1 MGYVR
6 KSQRSPSDN
15 PEDFRGQSGLTQKLA
30 DGQPRTHSG
39 SNSESFR
46 EQASRR
52 RHHRPTNAL
61 SPRSSHERA
70 LPQSSARFSFVRRSD
85 TIGLVFQLSD
95 VAATV

>member
-46 EQASRR
+46 EQASRH
-52 RHHRPTNAL
+52 RHLQPSSAL
-61 SPRSSHERA
+61 FPRERA
-70 LPQSSARFSFVRRSD
+70 SLQSGARFLLRSQ
-85 TIGLVFQLSD
+85 FQNSLSLPNN
-95 VAATV
+95 